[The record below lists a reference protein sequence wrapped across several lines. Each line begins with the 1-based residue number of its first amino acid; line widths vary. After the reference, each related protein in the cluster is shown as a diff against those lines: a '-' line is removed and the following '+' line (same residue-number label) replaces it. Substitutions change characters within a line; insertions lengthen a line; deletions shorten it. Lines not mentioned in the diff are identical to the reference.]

1 MPKRNDERARRVRA
15 LRAEVEAQIVDLLD
29 STPTVRSPAS
39 RTLLA
44 EWTQIYSTRPLHV
57 PDNAFPRQWLL
68 GLVREA
74 CGEDAG
80 PTALRDAMAVIDP
93 GSSTHTELA
102 RLVESWQSAHLAATA
117 QVSWHGPASPGQ
129 AVPAVDVVDV
139 WAELRA
145 ELSAMPAE
153 TAHAAFEK
161 ATLGRALTV
170 PWHCSTAWHLFVHL
184 TDHGGHPAEPEP
196 YQLFLLALRR
206 TGRLSPRLE
215 RLAEAWSRAVA
226 TEHGT
231 VGATLLPSLP
241 SESEPD
247 RPVHLVMCLEQA
259 GPAGSRWRLSWALER
274 YRPTAH
280 VGASNGAEGLSRN
293 QLEPAVSELVRATER
308 GLSHSAG
315 TLVLEFALPF
325 DLLDLAV
332 ERWHRTEPY
341 GPPKPFATSYI
352 VTLRSLERMQNPE
365 WHRVWR
371 ERWRHVHA
379 PAESVTHWCETSLDD
394 DPPRLAARLEA
405 RPELVVLVLSGQPLP
420 GSRGHDELI
429 AGLSAGI
436 AAIVWTRPDDGP
448 AATDDDAL
456 AAELR
461 KYLGAGPAADL
472 PAGAHRLR
480 IDAQIRASEGPSALL
495 GSSLVLLWDD
505 PERFADVLGG

>member
-1 MPKRNDERARRVRA
+1 V
-15 LRAEVEAQIVDLLD
+15 LRAEVEARIVDLLVGA
-29 STPTVRSPAS
+29 PTMRSAAS
-39 RTLLA
+39 RALLA
-44 EWTQIYSTRPLHV
+44 EWTQYYSRRRLQV

-74 CGEDAG
+74 CAGEAG
-80 PTALRDAMAVIDP
+80 PAALRDAVAVIDP
-93 GSSTHTELA
+93 DSGAHAELA
-102 RLVESWQSAHLAATA
+102 RLVESWHSADLAATA
-117 QVSWHGPASPGQ
+117 RIRWHGPASPGR
-129 AVPAVDVVDV
+129 AAPAIDIVDV
-139 WAELRA
+139 WAELSA
-145 ELSAMPAE
+145 ELSTVPAE
-153 TAHAAFEK
+153 TARAAFEE
-161 ATLGRALTV
+161 ATVGRALTV

-196 YQLFLLALRR
+196 YQLFLVALLRA
-206 TGRLSPRLE
+206 GWLSPRLE
-215 RLAEAWSRAVA
+215 RLAEAWARAVA

-231 VGATLLPSLP
+231 VVAALLPAP
-241 SESEPD
+241 PPGPEPD
-247 RPVHLVMCLEQA
+247 RPVHLVTRLEHA
-259 GPAGSRWRLSWALER
+259 GPAGSRWRLSWALVR
-274 YRPTAH
+274 YRPTAL
-280 VGASNGAEGLSRN
+280 VGAGNGTEGLGRD
-293 QLEPAVSELVRATER
+293 QLEPAVSDLVRATER

-332 ERWHRTEPY
+332 EWWHKTEPY
-341 GPPKPFATSYI
+341 GPSKPFATSYI

-394 DPPRLAARLEA
+394 DPLRLAARLGA
-405 RPELVVLVLSGQPLP
+405 RPELVVLVLSGPPLL
-420 GSRGHDELI
+420 GTRGHDELV

-448 AATDDDAL
+448 QGAADDGAL

-480 IDAQIRASEGPSALL
+480 VDAQIRASDRPSALL
-495 GSSLVLLWDD
+495 GLRLVLLWDD
-505 PERFADVLGG
+505 PERFADVHGG